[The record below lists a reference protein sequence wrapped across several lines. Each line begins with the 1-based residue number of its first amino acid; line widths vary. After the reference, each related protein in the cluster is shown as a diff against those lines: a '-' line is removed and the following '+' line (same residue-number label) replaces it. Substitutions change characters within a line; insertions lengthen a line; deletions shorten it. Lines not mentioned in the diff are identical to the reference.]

1 MKIIIAGA
9 GEVGTHLAKMLSQE
23 KQDIILMDPN
33 EERLN
38 FTNSSM
44 EILPMVGNPTS
55 IRDLEEAGIRKAD
68 LFVSVTPEE
77 TTNVAASILASK
89 LGAHK
94 TLARINN
101 YEYLLPKNKELFEKM
116 GIDSMIYPE
125 MLAAKEIV
133 TAVRRPWTRQYWE
146 LFGGALILI
155 GVKVRDNSRL
165 VNKHLSELLN
175 EQKLY
180 HIVAIKRQNETIIP
194 RGTDR
199 IESGDIVFFTTTKSH
214 IEDVRLHAGKR
225 DPEVKKVI
233 IMGGSRIAIRTCQ
246 YLPNNIRVKVIET
259 NKEKSHRI
267 AEVVP
272 GNVLIINGDGRDT
285 DLLMQEGIKDAQAF
299 IALTDNS
306 STNILACLAA
316 KRAGVFK
323 TIAKIENIDYIP
335 LAESMDIGSVINK
348 TTSLIKKK
356 LVPPSHI
363 YQFLLD
369 ADVSNV
375 KCLTFANA
383 DVAELVAR
391 PDSKIT
397 RKQVKDLNLPKDLT
411 LGGLIRDGEPMMI
424 KGDTHIQAYDHV
436 VVFCLDTAM
445 RKLEDYFN

>member
-23 KQDIILMDPN
+23 KHDIILMDPS

-55 IRDLEEAGIRKAD
+55 IRELEEAGIKKAD
-68 LFVSVTPEE
+68 LFISVTPEE
-77 TTNVAASILASK
+77 TTNIAASMLASK
-89 LGAHK
+89 LGARK
-94 TLARINN
+94 TLTRINN
-101 YEYLLPKNKELFEKM
+101 YEYLLPKNKELFENM

-133 TAVRRPWTRQYWE
+133 TAVKRPWTRQYWE

-155 GVKVRDNSRL
+155 GAKIRENSKL
-165 VNKHLSELLN
+165 VNKQLFELLS

-180 HIVAIKRQNETIIP
+180 HIVAIKRKNETIIP
-194 RGTDR
+194 RGLDR
-199 IESGDIVFFTTTKSH
+199 IEAGDIVFFTTTKEH
-214 IEDVRLHAGKR
+214 IEDVRLLAGKP
-225 DPEVKKVI
+225 DLEVKKVI

-246 YLPNNIRVKVIET
+246 YLPNNIRVKIIEP
-259 NKEKSHRI
+259 NKEKAHRV
-267 AEVVP
+267 AEKVP
-272 GNVLIINGDGRDT
+272 SNVLIINGDGRDT
-285 DLLMQEGIKDAQAF
+285 DLLMQEGINDAQAF
-299 IALTDNS
+299 IALTENS

-316 KRAGVFK
+316 KRMGVFK
-323 TIAKIENIDYIP
+323 TIAKIENIDYIS

-348 TTSLIKKK
+348 KLIAA
-356 LVPPSHI
+356 SHI
-363 YQFLLD
+363 YRFLLD

-391 PDSKIT
+391 PNSKIT
-397 RKQVKDLNLPKDLT
+397 RKQVKDLNLPKDMT
-411 LGGLIRDGEPMMI
+411 LGGLIRDGKPMMI
-424 KGDTHIQAYDHV
+424 EGNTHIQAYDHV

>member
-1 MKIIIAGA
+1 
-9 GEVGTHLAKMLSQE
+9 
-23 KQDIILMDPN
+23 MDPN

-38 FTNSSM
+38 FTNSNM
-44 EILPMVGNPTS
+44 EVLPMVGNPTS
-55 IRDLEEAGIRKAD
+55 IRDLEEAGIRKTD

-77 TTNVAASILASK
+77 TTNITSSILASK

-94 TLARINN
+94 TVARINN

-116 GIDSMIYPE
+116 GINSMIYPE

-133 TAVRRPWTRQYWE
+133 TAVKRPWTRQYWE

-155 GVKVRDNSRL
+155 GVKVRNNSSIL
-165 VNKHLSELLN
+165 DKQLSELLN

-194 RGTDR
+194 RGSDH
-199 IESGDIVFFTTTKSH
+199 IEAGDILFFTTTKDH
-214 IEDVRLHAGKR
+214 IEDVRIQAGKIN
-225 DPEVKKVI
+225 PEVKKVI

-246 YLPNNIRVKVIET
+246 YLPNNIRVKVIE
-259 NKEKSHRI
+259 KDKDKSHRI
-267 AEVVP
+267 AETVP

-285 DLLMQEGIKDAQAF
+285 DLLMQEGIQDAQAF
-299 IALTDNS
+299 IGLTENS

-316 KRAGVFK
+316 KRLGVFK
-323 TIAKIENIDYIP
+323 TIAKVENIDYIP
-335 LAESMDIGSVINK
+335 LAENMDIGSVINK
-348 TTSLIKKK
+348 KLIAA
-356 LVPPSHI
+356 SNI

-375 KCLTFANA
+375 KCLAFANA

-397 RKQVKDLNLPKDLT
+397 RKEVKDLKLPKDMT
-411 LGGLIRDGEPMMI
+411 LGGMIRNGKPMMI
-424 KGDTHIQAYDHV
+424 KGDTQIQAYDHV

-445 RKLEDYFN
+445 HKLEDFFN

>member
-9 GEVGTHLAKMLSQE
+9 GEVGTHLAKMLAQE
-23 KQDIILMDPN
+23 RQDIVLMDTNEDRLHFPN
-33 EERLN
+33 SN
-38 FTNSSM
+38 A
-44 EILPMVGNPTS
+44 EILPVVGNLTS
-55 IRDLEEAGIRKAD
+55 LKDLQEAGVRKAD
-68 LFVSVTPEE
+68 LFISVTPEE
-77 TTNVAASILASK
+77 TTNITACILASN

-101 YEYLLPKNKELFEKM
+101 YEYLLPKNKELFNKL
-116 GIDSMIYPE
+116 GIGSMIYPE

-133 TAVRRPWTRQYWE
+133 TAVKRPWARQYWE

-155 GVKVRDNSRL
+155 GVKIRENSQL
-165 VNKHLSELLN
+165 VNLQLADLLSD
-175 EQKLY
+175 QKLY
-180 HIVAIKRQNETIIP
+180 HIVAIKRRNETIIP
-194 RGTDR
+194 RGVDR
-199 IESGDIVFFTTTKSH
+199 IEAGDLVFFTTTRVHVK
-214 IEDVRLHAGKR
+214 DVQQHAGKK

-233 IMGGSRIAIRTCQ
+233 IMGGSRIAIRACQ
-246 YLPNNIRVKVIET
+246 YLPTNIRVKVIEMD
-259 NKEKSHRI
+259 KEKSHRI

-285 DLLMQEGIKDAQAF
+285 DLLMQEGIQDAQAF
-299 IALTDNS
+299 VALTDNS

-316 KRAGVFK
+316 KRFGVVK
-323 TIAKIENIDYIP
+323 TIAKIENLDYIP
-335 LAESMDIGSVINK
+335 LAESMDIGLVINK
-348 TTSLIKKK
+348 KLIAA
-356 LVPPSHI
+356 SHI

-375 KCLTFANA
+375 KSLTFANA

-391 PDSKIT
+391 PNSKIT
-397 RKQVKDLNLPKDLT
+397 RKQVKDLRLPRDMT

-424 KGDTHIQAYDHV
+424 KGDTQIQAYDHV

>member
-1 MKIIIAGA
+1 MLKSYIAFDLETTGLSPQEHEIIEIGALKVREGKVVDRFMEFVHPDKPITPMITNITHITNDMVAGA
-9 GEVGTHLAKMLSQE
+9 RSCPEVIHDFLSFCE
-23 KQDIILMDPN
+23 DDVLIGHNVMFDY
-33 EERLN
+33 
-38 FTNSSM
+38 S
-44 EILPMVGNPTS
+44 
-55 IRDLEEAGIRKAD
+55 
-68 LFVSVTPEE
+68 FVKCSAVREGLT
-77 TTNVAASILASK
+77 
-89 LGAHK
+89 
-94 TLARINN
+94 
-101 YEYLLPKNKELFEKM
+101 FEKM

-180 HIVAIKRQNETIIP
+180 HIVPIKRQNEPILP

-199 IESGDIVFFTTTKSH
+199 IQSGDIVFFTTTKSH

-348 TTSLIKKK
+348 KLIAA
-356 LVPPSHI
+356 SHI

-397 RKQVKDLNLPKDLT
+397 KKQVKDLRLPKDMT

>member
-68 LFVSVTPEE
+68 LFISVTPEE

-89 LGAHK
+89 LGARK
-94 TLARINN
+94 TLTRINN
-101 YEYLLPKNKELFEKM
+101 YELFEKM
-116 GIDSMIYPE
+116 GIGSMIYPE

-133 TAVRRPWTRQYWE
+133 TAVKRPWTRQYWE

-165 VNKHLSELLN
+165 VNKQLSELLN

-194 RGTDR
+194 RGMDR
-199 IESGDIVFFTTTKSH
+199 IESGDIVFFTTTKGH

-259 NKEKSHRI
+259 NKDKSHRI

-348 TTSLIKKK
+348 KLIAA
-356 LVPPSHI
+356 SHI

-411 LGGLIRDGEPMMI
+411 LGGLIRNGEPMMI